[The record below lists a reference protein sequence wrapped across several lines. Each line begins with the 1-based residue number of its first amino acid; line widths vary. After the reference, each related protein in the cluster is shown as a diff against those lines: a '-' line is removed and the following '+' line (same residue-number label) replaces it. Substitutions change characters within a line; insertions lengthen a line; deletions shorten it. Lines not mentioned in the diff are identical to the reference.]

1 MCSDDTGAISCAMDS
16 DDGETASAGSH
27 SDPTTSK
34 QVDVEA
40 QATGKSSLR
49 ASGALSGTLSL
60 NESGVNLGKLGKIS
74 FGRKQSIWAKMC
86 PGLFQDEN
94 LRFKSE
100 ILANSSGGTSH
111 SRGVVG
117 TLCPCLHKQNRQK
130 QEFILEMR
138 LLSRLR

>member
-16 DDGETASAGSH
+16 DDGDTASAGSM
-27 SDPTTSK
+27 SDPAK

-40 QATGKSSLR
+40 QPTGKSSLR

-74 FGRKQSIWAKMC
+74 FGRKQSVWAKLC
-86 PGLFQDEN
+86 PGVFQDEN

-111 SRGVVG
+111 SRGVAA